1 MPQPFPKHS
10 RLSRL
15 SRQSRLSP
23 RIATRTQHRRRINRW
38 QPKPRNPFWNSVTV
52 WTCAILLLGIGGVG
66 AVMKADYASLISLGV
81 PLIPLAT
88 LFFRDFTRARSFDK
102 EHNQTAP

>member
-15 SRQSRLSP
+15 SRPSP
-23 RIATRTQHRRRINRW
+23 RIAPRTPRRRHVSRW
-38 QPKPRNPFWNSVTV
+38 KPKRPNPFWNSVKV
-52 WTCAILLLGIGGVG
+52 WICAILLLGIGGVG
-66 AVMKADYASLISLGV
+66 AVMKADYASLLSLGV
-81 PLIPLAT
+81 PLIPLTA
-88 LFFRDFTRARSFDK
+88 LLVRDFHRARTFDK